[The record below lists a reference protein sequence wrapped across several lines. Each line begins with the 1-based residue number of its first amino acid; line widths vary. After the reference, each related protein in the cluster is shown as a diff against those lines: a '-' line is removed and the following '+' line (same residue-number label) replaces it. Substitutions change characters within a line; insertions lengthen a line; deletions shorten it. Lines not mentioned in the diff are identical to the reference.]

1 MIFNM
6 KRFPLNIASFVVII
20 FVTLIS
26 NASALD
32 FAFEGNRTFTE
43 SQLRQAIAFSD
54 EAPPDDSLKSV
65 LEQIAILYQSAGY
78 FDSSIEVDST
88 FIDRTDSAYRIKIDE
103 QRQYTFGDIKFD
115 GLRIYSRDNLL
126 AQVGQLSGAPA
137 TTENLNRYIKLLLD
151 TYAEFGYPYVTI
163 EVRGITPDNV
173 NYTAEVTLFIN
184 EGPPVKID
192 TVLISGNSVT
202 ADRVIR
208 REIQLLP
215 GALFSRSELDNSVRR
230 IKSLRFVTT
239 TQQPLLYFSGQP
251 KKGVVVFHVEER
263 KTSTVNGVLGYVPST
278 GARQEYLSGSLDIIL
293 DNIMGTG
300 RRGEI
305 HYRSPNPD
313 SREVN
318 FSYTEPYFLGTPLDW
333 TLDFNQIDRDSS
345 FVKISAQ
352 LSLRYRLS
360 PATDLRFQASM
371 ERTTPGKAD
380 LFPEER
386 FSGYSLSI
394 GLQGDYFDYSDN
406 PHEGYSFSA
415 FVRYHKRIY
424 SPYDDYI
431 PPEPEVNRTAG
442 ELESSWAF
450 PLTGRTLVFFTG
462 GAAAITP
469 SDRYLPVSERYNIGG
484 SSTVRG
490 YLEGRYYGSAIGY
503 LRSEYRL
510 LSGRDGRI
518 YLFGDNGYYYFKNKM
533 NQDVDDFLHGYGL
546 GFAAKT
552 RLGLLIAEF
561 AWGES
566 DSFSDGKFHFG
577 LENNF

>member
-1 MIFNM
+1 MIFDM
-6 KRFPLNIASFVVII
+6 KRFPLNITSFALII
-20 FVTLIS
+20 FITLIS
-26 NASALD
+26 NAFGLELT
-32 FAFEGNRTFTE
+32 FEGNRAFTE
-43 SQLRQAIAFSD
+43 SQLRQAISFS
-54 EAPPDDSLKSV
+54 ENALLDDTLKSV
-65 LEQIAILYQSAGY
+65 HEQIAAFYQSSGY
-78 FDSSIEVDST
+78 FGSSIEADSMS
-88 FIDRTDSAYRIKIDE
+88 IDHTDSGYTINIDE
-103 QRQYTFGDIKFD
+103 GRQYKFGKVILD
-115 GLRIYSRDNLL
+115 GLRIYSADNLF
-126 AQVGQLSGAPA
+126 ARVGKLGGAPA
-137 TTENLNRYIKLLLD
+137 ATENLNRYIKLLLD
-151 TYAEFGYPYVTI
+151 TYAEDGYPYVTI
-163 EVRGITPDNV
+163 EVRSIAPDNED
-173 NYTAEVTLFIN
+173 YTADITLFIN
-184 EGPPVKID
+184 EGPLVRID
-192 TVLISGNSVT
+192 TVLISGNTVT

-208 REIQLLP
+208 REIQLQP
-215 GALFSRSELDNSVRR
+215 NDPFNRSELDNSVRR
-230 IKSLRFVTT
+230 IRSLRFVTT

-251 KKGVVVFHVEER
+251 KKGVVIFHVEER

-278 GARQEYLSGSLDIIL
+278 GARQEYLSGSFDIIL

-333 TLDFNQIDRDSS
+333 TLGFDQIDRDSS
-345 FVKISAQ
+345 FIKVSAQ

-360 PATDLRFQASM
+360 PATDLRFQASL

-386 FSGYSLSI
+386 FSGYSLSM
-394 GLQGDYFDYSDN
+394 GLRGDYFDYSDN
-406 PHEGYSFSA
+406 PHKGYSFSA

-424 SPYDDYI
+424 NSYDDYI

-450 PLTGRTLVFFTG
+450 PLTGRTLFFFTG

-469 SDRYLPVSERYNIGG
+469 SDRYLPVSERYNLGG
-484 SSTVRG
+484 GSTVRG

-518 YLFGDNGYYYFKNKM
+518 YLFGDNGYYYFKNKN